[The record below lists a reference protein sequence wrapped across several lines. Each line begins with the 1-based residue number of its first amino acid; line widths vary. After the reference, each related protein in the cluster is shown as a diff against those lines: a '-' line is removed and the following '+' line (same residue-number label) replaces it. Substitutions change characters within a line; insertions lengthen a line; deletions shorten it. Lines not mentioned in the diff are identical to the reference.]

1 MFIYY
6 LSKFFK
12 VSNILILNFHDLNI
26 LKNEKFVVIWKCVGL
41 IMLLHYDYI
50 FSGIKW
56 SLKWQ

>member
-26 LKNEKFVVIWKCVGL
+26 LKNEKFVCHLEVCRPYYAVTL
-41 IMLLHYDYI
+41 
-50 FSGIKW
+50 
-56 SLKWQ
+56 